1 MTRLFATP
9 VAEQQPM
16 DFDRCPM
23 VERSTVAGGQRKQFN
38 GLPAGIEG
46 CDGFPP
52 PYVYIFSWMPSAQ
65 SGTEFLYTRA
75 EKLSQLSR
83 HGAFGLVPS
92 ALLTHYKLSQNY
104 LSTLATL
111 EEGKAFRGRCST
123 EWSTRR
129 CPNANAR
136 S

>member
-1 MTRLFATP
+1 MTRLFATA

-52 PYVYIFSWMPSAQ
+52 LYVYIFFGCRLRRAVPN
-65 SGTEFLYTRA
+65 FYTRA
-75 EKLSQLSR
+75 RKNYRNSRVTARLALCHRHYLHITNSRKTISQLSQ
-83 HGAFGLVPS
+83 PS
-92 ALLTHYKLSQNY
+92 N
-104 LSTLATL
+104 
-111 EEGKAFRGRCST
+111 KAHKPSREVET
-123 EWSTRR
+123 
-129 CPNANAR
+129 
-136 S
+136 